1 MSIAAAPVSTKT
13 HRDENFP
20 VASRLI
26 ARPLRA
32 PVLAFYRFARA
43 ADDVADDGAA
53 APEAKL
59 ARLAALERALR
70 AGDPAEPLAAALH
83 GADRRFGAGVDEA
96 LALLDAFRQDAV
108 KPRYADWAEL
118 LGYCRRSADPVGRFL
133 LRLHGEA
140 ASAQEPADALCTA
153 LQILNH
159 LQDLEKDRAALD
171 RVYLPVPWMEEA
183 GGEEAFFAPANAA
196 RRRPILDAALDR
208 VDDLLARAASLPERV
223 RSRRLAAESAVT
235 LALARRL
242 AAKLRRDDPVTT
254 RVALGKR
261 DFAAAFAGLPGAL
274 ARRRASSDPR
284 VVKEIVAVSGSSF
297 KLGMAA
303 QAPERRR
310 ANYAL
315 YAFCRVIDDIAD
327 GAAPLPE
334 KRAFLDA
341 WRREI
346 DALPAAPTGPIGR
359 ELARAMVA
367 HDLPQGEFHA
377 LLDGMESDG
386 RPRVRVPDAAAFDLY
401 CRRVAGAVGVLSVR
415 IFGAPDAHDFALVV
429 GRTLQVVNVLR
440 DVDEDAAI
448 DRVYVPLDRLASLG
462 IADGEARAMI
472 AHPRF
477 AEACDALC
485 AEAQAGFAEA
495 DRMLATL
502 DRRALRPAIVMMEGY
517 RHLFAKLVAR
527 GFAHPRGPRM
537 RLTKPEKARLI
548 LQAMRMP
555 GGAR

>member
-1 MSIAAAPVSTKT
+1 MSIAAAPFPTKT

-43 ADDVADDGAA
+43 ADDVADAPDA
-53 APEAKL
+53 APEDKL

-83 GADRRFGAGVDEA
+83 GADRRFGAGVEEA
-96 LALLDAFRQDAV
+96 LTLLDAFRQDAV
-108 KPRYADWAEL
+108 QRRYADWAEL
-118 LGYCRRSADPVGRFL
+118 VAYCRRSADPVGRFL
-133 LRLHGEA
+133 LRLHGEDA
-140 ASAQEPADALCTA
+140 AAQAPADALCTA

-183 GGEEAFFAPANAA
+183 GGEAAFFAPANPSG
-196 RRRPILDAALDR
+196 RRPILDAALDR

-223 RSRRLAAESAVT
+223 HSRRLAAESAVT

-242 AAKLRRDDPVTT
+242 SARLRVGDPVAM

-261 DFAAAFAGLPGAL
+261 DVAAAFAGLPGTL

-284 VVKEIVAVSGSSF
+284 VVKQIVAVSGSSF

-303 QAPERRR
+303 QAAERRR

-346 DALPAAPTGPIGR
+346 DALPAAAAGPIGR
-359 ELARAMVA
+359 ELARAIA
-367 HDLPQGEFHA
+367 AYDLPRAEFHA

-386 RPRVRVPDAAAFDLY
+386 RPRVRIPDAAAFDLY

-415 IFGAPDAHDFALVV
+415 IFGAPRAHDFALVL
-429 GRTLQVVNVLR
+429 GRTLQIVNVLR

-448 DRVYVPLDRLASLG
+448 DRVYVPLDRLAALG
-462 IADGEARAMI
+462 IADDAASAMVADPRFPGACEALAEEARAG
-472 AHPRF
+472 F
-477 AEACDALC
+477 
-485 AEAQAGFAEA
+485 AQADA
-495 DRMLATL
+495 MLSGL

-517 RHLFAKLVAR
+517 RRIFAKLCAR
-527 GFAHPRGPRM
+527 GFSAPRGPRL
-537 RLTKPEKARLI
+537 RLTKPEKARL
-548 LQAMRMP
+548 LLSAMRLP